1 MISSGWSA
9 GREPLYKLSMTSQI
23 GRKILFWVIVLII
36 IPFSVTTLTLFHQG
50 REILREQIYNTLE
63 VSKGDAFASLDR
75 LTFWTFFILSTGII
89 VMLTLAVLLVR
100 RIARHVLEI
109 TEAAARVA
117 EGKLDE
123 RIAIKDEDDEISRL
137 GHAFNYMVAR
147 LEISV
152 NELKKREKEARE
164 SESRYR
170 TLLGNLPQKI
180 FLKDIRSAYIVCNEQ
195 YARDFKIRPEEIR
208 GKTDYD
214 FFPGGLAEKYRMDD
228 QRIIG
233 SGETEE
239 LEESYV
245 VDGKEFFVRTVKTPV
260 RDEDGKIQGVLGIFW
275 DITDKKL
282 AEKER
287 EELETQLR
295 HMQKMEAITQLT
307 SGIAHD
313 FNNMLTAIIG
323 NGYILQTKLGRESG
337 LMPQVEDILYTAE
350 RAAHL
355 THRLLTFSRR
365 QIIDIRPVS
374 LNGIIENVEKLLLR
388 IIEED
393 INLTVKLAGKDISV
407 MADTGQI
414 EQVLVN
420 LAANARDAMPEGGSL
435 FISTE
440 VINLN
445 NSFVNIHAYGKPGKY
460 ALITVAD
467 TGSGMDEETEKRIFE
482 PFFTT
487 KEVGKGTGLGL
498 SIVYGIVKQHHGY
511 INVYSEM
518 GKGTLLKIYLPLI
531 ETEAEVVI
539 YETPAVPATG
549 TETILLTEDEARVR
563 VLTKTVLEDFG
574 YEVIE
579 AADGEEAVSK
589 FAMHKDKIK
598 LLILDAIMPKKNG
611 KEAYHEMIKIQP
623 GIKTIFTSGYNEEII
638 HKSGMLDEGLNFIP
652 KPFIPTELLRK
663 VREVLDSP
671 VRQ

>member
-1 MISSGWSA
+1 
-9 GREPLYKLSMTSQI
+9 MTSQLSK
-23 GRKILFWVIVLII
+23 KIVFWIIVLII

-170 TLLGNLPQKI
+170 TLLENLPQKI

-487 KEVGKGTGLGL
+487 KKVGKGTGLGL

-638 HKSGMLDEGLNFIP
+638 HKNGMLDEGFNFIP

-671 VRQ
+671 VQHQL